1 MKRLQ
6 GIIIAIIVSIFI
18 AILYWL
24 FETPNIIFL
33 GNLIVLLLILIKA
46 KFSYFSIKVLVINYA
61 LMAVFFQYN
70 TGRSYGI
77 LEISPLE
84 LHYLKMNLF
93 IYIYNI
99 ITYLWVSS
107 TKILEKES
115 KLLEEDYQV
124 GTISTYFCCLM
135 AILTAIIA
143 FPGMPFDPKYL
154 DNRFIGLVQGSAWN
168 HLSIVCLLFVLP
180 KFKKSNLVKITYLFI
195 VFWFIS
201 HYERVDIIGI
211 LLLSLIYILVRK
223 KKIKLRTYIIVRSNR
238 NCICIY
244 NGIFRRTKS

>member
-1 MKRLQ
+1 MKKLQ
-6 GIIIAIIVSIFI
+6 GILVAIVVSILI

-24 FETPNIIFL
+24 VETPNVIFL
-33 GNLIVLLLILIKA
+33 GNLIVLLLIIIKA

-70 TGRSYGI
+70 TGKSYGI

-84 LHYLKMNLF
+84 LHYLKMNLL
-93 IYIYNI
+93 IYIYNL
-99 ITYLWVSS
+99 ITYIWITN
-107 TKILEKES
+107 TKILEKENE
-115 KLLEEDYQV
+115 LLQENYKV
-124 GTISTYFCCLM
+124 GWISTYFCCFL
-135 AILTAIIA
+135 AIITAIIA

-180 KFKKSNLVKITYLFI
+180 KFKKNNLVKITYLFV

-223 KKIKLRTYIIVRSNR
+223 KKIKLRTYIIVRSSRSNFY
-238 NCICIY
+238 IY
-244 NGIFRRTKS
+244 NGIFRGIKS